1 MIQPLLV
8 FSDWGIFVLRVV
20 LGIIMVAHGLPKIKD
35 LKGTAKGFVDMGFKP
50 GMFWGTIVAILEF
63 VGGIG
68 LIVGFLTQLIA
79 FFIAIEFIVIILK
92 LKRSRKF
99 TGGYDFDILIVAA
112 ALLIATIGSGA
123 LSLEEFL
130 RLVLY

>member
-1 MIQPLLV
+1 
-8 FSDWGIFVLRVV
+8 
-20 LGIIMVAHGLPKIKD
+20 MVAYGLPKIKD
-35 LKGTAKGFVDMGFKP
+35 LKGTAKSFVDMGFKP

-68 LIVGFLTQLIA
+68 LIFGFLTQLIA
-79 FFIAIEFIVIILK
+79 LLIAIEFIVIILK
-92 LKRSRKF
+92 LKRGRKF
-99 TGGYDFDILIVAA
+99 AGGYDFDLLIVAA

>member
-1 MIQPLLV
+1 
-8 FSDWGIFVLRVV
+8 
-20 LGIIMVAHGLPKIKD
+20 MVAHGLPKIRN
-35 LKGTAKGFVDMGFKP
+35 LKGTAKNFVDMGFKP
-50 GMFWGTIVAILEF
+50 GMFWGTIVAFLEF

-68 LIVGFLTQLIA
+68 LIFGFLTQLIA
-79 FFIAIEFIVIILK
+79 LLIAIEFIVIILK
-92 LKRSRKF
+92 PKRGRKF
-99 TGGYDFDILIVAA
+99 AGGYDFDLLIVAA